1 MREELLKVYYAH
13 PVETYDT
20 IRERKE
26 VEFIKKFFPNAEV
39 VNPADFQDL
48 TGISHGDMDFFFQL
62 IDTCDLVIYS
72 DLGGFVRLG
81 LLMKLNMLYVKAN
94 RYIG

>member
-26 VEFIKKFFPNAEV
+26 VELIKKFFPNAEV
-39 VNPADFQDL
+39 VNRSRFPRFD
-48 TGISHGDMDFFFQL
+48 
-62 IDTCDLVIYS
+62 
-72 DLGGFVRLG
+72 GGS
-81 LLMKLNMLYVKAN
+81 LMETWTSSSN
-94 RYIG
+94 